1 MTRLEGKLRQLGGI
15 ALIGF
20 FAFLIGYVLASGL
33 AQYRYGLPELDLLFV
48 LQNYLSIK
56 AADARGYVLINFV
69 VIVTTLAGLMLA
81 AKVTT
86 EDLTRFGKTSWQTVR
101 QMKRKK
107 FFANPGKGFV
117 LGKPGKPGS
126 NKSFIVSAEH
136 PHCMIVAPT
145 GRGKGVGFVIPN
157 LLTYKGSA
165 VVLDVKGENF
175 DLTSRH
181 RQAQG
186 DTVYRFAP
194 TDWENPSHRYNPLK
208 RVGQMKRP
216 AQRMME
222 LQKIAK
228 LFLQA
233 GQGAEEFLPG
243 ATDIFVACG
252 MLAYEKTR
260 VTLGEIYRF
269 AVQGGETKEQY
280 AYYARQAEDP
290 ATKMLF
296 NKLSNITE
304 RTLSAYLSV
313 LSSSGLSTWAN
324 PRICA
329 LTDDSDFE
337 FVTFRKKPQTV
348 YLVVPPDDVPSIAPL
363 IRLFFSDLIASLQG
377 AGEPGPDEPYPV
389 LIMLDEFDRLG
400 KMPIVAES
408 IKTLRSYGGNLAL
421 VTQTVPAIDEI
432 YGQNVRLSL
441 QGGAGI
447 KLYLTPSEEKT
458 VSDLSRATGMTTRRV
473 VSKSR
478 TIGKGAFNGV
488 NVSERTEER
497 PLLSED
503 EARRLPKD
511 DVIIIVDAD
520 MPIRAKRIQY
530 FKDATLK
537 PIFEAQT
544 GPLPMP
550 PHNPDI
556 DSYAF
561 SDVGLP
567 DADAARKAAE
577 AKPED
582 VTPGPEAVQQQAPV
596 RAERRSPRRPQRP
609 ADASDTSDASGTAIA
624 APRSSRRP
632 ARKADAEAAAPSS
645 PRSPRR
651 PKRKALMT
659 QQPDL
664 FASDVPDTAENR
676 AVVDRAIEAGVSLL
690 DKLHG
695 AIEWD
700 DVAAGLQP

>member
-20 FAFLIGYVLASGL
+20 FALLIGYVLASGL
-33 AQYRYGLPELDLLFV
+33 AQYRYNLPALDLLFV
-48 LQNYLSIK
+48 LKNYLRIQD
-56 AADARGYVLINFV
+56 ADPRGYVFINFV

-86 EDLTRFGKTSWQTVR
+86 EDLTRFGTTSWQTVR
-101 QMKRKK
+101 QMKRKR
-107 FFANPGKGFV
+107 FFANPGSGFV
-117 LGKPGKPGS
+117 LGKPGRPGS
-126 NKSFIVSAEH
+126 RKPFIVSADH

-157 LLTYKGSA
+157 LLTYRGSA

-175 DLTSRH
+175 EKTSRH
-181 RQAQG
+181 RRAQG
-186 DTVYRFAP
+186 DTIYRFAP

-208 RVGQMKRP
+208 RVGQMKNP

-222 LQKIAK
+222 LQKIAE

-233 GQGAEEFLPG
+233 GQSGEEFLPG
-243 ATDIFVACG
+243 AIDIFVACG
-252 MLAYEKTR
+252 MLAYEKSR
-260 VTLGEIYRF
+260 VTLGEIYRY
-269 AVQGGETKEQY
+269 AVQGGETKAQY
-280 AYYARQAEDP
+280 AYYARLADDP
-290 ATKMLF
+290 ATKMMF

-313 LSSSGLSTWAN
+313 LSSSGLRTWAN

-337 FVTFRKKPQTV
+337 FVSFRKKPQTV
-348 YLVVPPDDVPSIAPL
+348 YLVVPPDDIRSIAPL
-363 IRLFFSDLIASLQG
+363 IRLFFSDLIASLQS
-377 AGEPGPDEPYPV
+377 AEPGPDEPWPV
-389 LIMLDEFDRLG
+389 LIMLDEFDKLG

-408 IKTLRSYGGNLAL
+408 IKTLRSFGGNLAI
-421 VTQTVPAIDEI
+421 VTQAIPALDEI

-441 QGGAGI
+441 QGNAGI

-458 VSDLSRATGMTTRRV
+458 ESDLSRAVGMTTRRV

-478 TIGKGAFNGV
+478 TIGKGAFSGV

-497 PLLSED
+497 PLLSPD

-520 MPIRAKRIQY
+520 MPIRAKRIKY

-550 PHNPDI
+550 PHDPDI
-556 DSYAF
+556 DNYIF
-561 SDVGLP
+561 LTVGLME
-567 DADAARKAAE
+567 ADTTE
-577 AKPED
+577 APEKIEGKNTD
-582 VTPGPEAVQQQAPV
+582 TTNQAPAPLGSEAHPV
-596 RAERRSPRRPQRP
+596 EETQ
-609 ADASDTSDASGTAIA
+609 TTAVPTVA

-632 ARKADAEAAAPSS
+632 AKKSDSETAPQAA

-651 PKRKALMT
+651 TKRKAVMT
-659 QQPDL
+659 SQPEL
-664 FASDVPDTAENR
+664 FSLDVPETPEAH
-676 AVVDRAIEAGVSLL
+676 AVVDRAIRAGRSMLEELGDRIFAEA
-690 DKLHG
+690 D
-695 AIEWD
+695 
-700 DVAAGLQP
+700 AAPSPGE